1 MTIIVRC
8 NFGKL
13 AVAVSMTI
21 AILFSAGRAIAQG
34 SRIGLLKPTSAQKP
48 AAISALRIR
57 IGGLKNLVNSGDR
70 CVIQT

>member
-48 AAISALRIR
+48 AAISAVSSAASTFQSANKDRR
-57 IGGLKNLVNSGDR
+57 LKKFG
-70 CVIQT
+70 

>member
-34 SRIGLLKPTSAQKP
+34 SRIELAQ
-48 AAISALRIR
+48 ADVSTEARGHFGCILGR
-57 IGGLKNLVNSGDR
+57 LNLSV
-70 CVIQT
+70 CE